1 VNERYVWKHYR
12 KVANADRFKNNDYG
26 SDGMKLIE
34 IFRSFQGEGPAMGR
48 PALFI
53 RLSGCNLNCEGC
65 DTDLKPSLDLSVR
78 ELLKRVEGQ
87 GKRVII
93 TGGEPTLQMNELV
106 DLICRLCSRGME
118 IHIESNGTNIIPL
131 ETLDKIQCA
140 VVSPKRGSDFNL
152 GFWANKSNV
161 HLKFVLG
168 KPEWCWNEEELKQL
182 IPILDRERVWI
193 MAYGADQG
201 MQNASWAWDLALK
214 LGTNYSD
221 RLHIRLKRS

>member
-1 VNERYVWKHYR
+1 MQR
-12 KVANADRFKNNDYG
+12 KTTTPLKLRF
-26 SDGMKLIE
+26 
-34 IFRSFQGEGPAMGR
+34 
-48 PALFI
+48 
-53 RLSGCNLNCEGC
+53 
-65 DTDLKPSLDLSVR
+65 
-78 ELLKRVEGQ
+78 LLTSACTARCGYCHNEGQ
-87 GKRVII
+87 AKDNTQLSLQAISHVLDTLAAGNLQISEIVLS
-93 TGGEPTLQMNELV
+93 GGEPTLQMNELV

-131 ETLDKIQCA
+131 EILEKIHCA
-140 VVSPKRGSDFNL
+140 VVSPKKGSYFNL

-168 KPEWCWNEEELKQL
+168 KPDWCWNEEELADI

-201 MQNASWAWDLALK
+201 MQNASEAWDLALK

>member
-1 VNERYVWKHYR
+1 
-12 KVANADRFKNNDYG
+12 
-26 SDGMKLIE
+26 MKLIE
-34 IFRSFQGEGPAMGR
+34 IFRSLQGEGPAMGR

-65 DTDLKPSLDLSVR
+65 DTDLKPSLDLSVL
-78 ELLKRVEGQ
+78 ELLKRIEGQ

-93 TGGEPTLQMNELV
+93 TGGEPTLRMDELT
-106 DLICRLCSRGME
+106 DLICRLYSRGME

-131 ETLDKIQCA
+131 EILEKIHCA
-140 VVSPKRGSDFNL
+140 VVSPKKGSDFNL

-168 KPEWCWNEEELKQL
+168 KPDWCWNEEELADI

-193 MAYGADQG
+193 MPYGADQG
-201 MQNASWAWDLALK
+201 MKNANEAWDLALK

>member
-1 VNERYVWKHYR
+1 
-12 KVANADRFKNNDYG
+12 
-26 SDGMKLIE
+26 
-34 IFRSFQGEGPAMGR
+34 MGR

-53 RLSGCNLNCEGC
+53 RLSGCNLNCKGC
-65 DTDLKPSLDLSVR
+65 DTDLKPSLDLSIL
-78 ELLKRVEGQ
+78 ELLKRIEGQ

-131 ETLDKIQCA
+131 EILEKIHCA
-140 VVSPKRGSDFNL
+140 VVSPKKGSDFNL

-168 KPEWCWNEEELKQL
+168 KPDWCWNEEELADI

-193 MAYGADQG
+193 MPYGADQG
-201 MQNASWAWDLALK
+201 MQNASEAWDLALK